1 MTEIEYLNRVMVY
14 LKQELSPLYRD
25 RIVINEG
32 VIIVKLSDDV
42 PFNETYNDLHPL
54 IVSNVERVRNRE
66 YDLNFTVWTA
76 NQLRDFKVYR

>member
-42 PFNETYNDLHPL
+42 PFNETYNVLHPL